1 MSQFF
6 TAAVLTAT
14 VASGIQ
20 LATPFLLAGLGE
32 TMGQRSGVVNLGVD
46 GIMLLGAFSAYF
58 TALKTGSLLLAAV
71 AGIGIGVVMGL
82 VTALVSVTLKA
93 EQGISGIGVFLF
105 GLGLTDLLL
114 LKLVPAPATVCLLYT
129 SDAADDLLCVD

>member
-46 GIMLLGAFSAYF
+46 GIMLLGAFGAYYV
-58 TALKTGSLLLAAV
+58 AAKTGNLVLATGV
-71 AGIGIGVVMGL
+71 GLGIGLVMGL
-82 VTALVSVTLKA
+82 VTAFVSVTLTSA
-93 EQGISGIGVFLF
+93 VTRPITMPMAIPSAAASSRLPVLR
-105 GLGLTDLLL
+105 
-114 LKLVPAPATVCLLYT
+114 AT
-129 SDAADDLLCVD
+129 